1 MNILIVS
8 SDYPDRKRSVY
19 TFVKQLVDQ
28 FALLGND
35 CCVIAPYSIT
45 KNRSICKPYEMD
57 GNVHILRPN
66 YISFS
71 NWKIAGIHPSSYFR
85 KKALNKALKRLPFK
99 PDIIYAHFWHCGLEI
114 YNYAK
119 SNCIPLFVATGES
132 IIPKSVINPNF
143 RDFYEYVRG
152 VICVSTKNKEESIN
166 NGMTTADKCLVA
178 PNAINP
184 AKFHIL
190 DKTKCRMDLNIAH
203 DAFVV
208 AFCGAFIHRKGVKV
222 LSDAIDSI
230 DGKDVFSL
238 FLGRPLEELPSCKNV
253 LFQGPVPH
261 DYLIKYL
268 NAADIFVL
276 PTLHEG
282 CCNAII
288 EAMAC
293 GLPVISSNR
302 PFNWDVLNSSN
313 SILIDPEDYSQVAKA
328 IALLR
333 DDNTKRERLA
343 AGAIE
348 STKSLTIEE
357 RAKRILQFIQT
368 KYSN

>member
-1 MNILIVS
+1 
-8 SDYPDRKRSVY
+8 
-19 TFVKQLVDQ
+19 
-28 FALLGND
+28 
-35 CCVIAPYSIT
+35 
-45 KNRSICKPYEMD
+45 MD

-71 NWKIAGIHPSSYFR
+71 NWKIAGIRPSSYFR
-85 KKALNKALKRLPFK
+85 KKALNKAIKRLPFK

-190 DKTKCRMDLNIAH
+190 DKTKCRMDLNIAR

-238 FLGRPLEELPSCKNV
+238 FLGRPLEELPSCKNI

-276 PTLHEG
+276 PTDVNKFKNFG
-282 CCNAII
+282 YAFINFT
-288 EAMAC
+288 
-293 GLPVISSNR
+293 SSYYI
-302 PFNWDVLNSSN
+302 PYFYFMFNGKMWFGTNSQK
-313 SILIDPEDYSQVAKA
+313 ICQLAYSKVQGKE
-328 IALLR
+328 ALL
-333 DDNTKRERLA
+333 NHYP
-343 AGAIE
+343 
-348 STKSLTIEE
+348 STIVFNNDEALEVTPEQRYIIPNIYKLYFNECFPKEKIEE
-357 RAKRILQFIQT
+357 YKYYFIT
-368 KYSN
+368 KMPN